1 VSYEKIKVFNKGEI
15 KMRIILYTGKGG
27 VGKTSVAAATACSI
41 AKEGKR
47 VLVMSTDQAH
57 SLSDSFDIKLSNT
70 PTTISNNLQALEVD
84 AVLENENIW
93 GNIKAYVEKLMLLKA
108 NKSIESEELLIFPGF
123 EDLLAL
129 LKIKEIHDA
138 GEYDVLI
145 VDCAPTGETM
155 SLLKFPELFKWWM
168 EKFYPMKKK
177 GAKLAKPI
185 IEATIKIP
193 IPDDKTF
200 DEFELLY
207 SKIDELHTLLLDR
220 DKVSIRIVTTPEKI
234 VVKEAKRSFSYLH
247 LFDFNVDAVIINKIF
262 SEEGGKGYFEKWL
275 DIQGESIKDIYE
287 SFSPVPVFR
296 SQLMESEIRKYDA
309 LLKMGESIY
318 KGILPEEILFQEK
331 IFEVFKSGDEGYDL
345 IINMPFIDKKEL
357 NLLQKGD
364 ELSISIKNEKR
375 SFMLPKKL
383 HSKEVDKAN
392 YNDGKLII
400 HFN

>member
-1 VSYEKIKVFNKGEI
+1 
-15 KMRIILYTGKGG
+15 MRIILYTGKGG

-41 AKEGKR
+41 AKKGKK

-57 SLSDSFDIKLSNT
+57 SLSDSFDIKLSNI
-70 PTTISNNLQALEVD
+70 PTQISNNLYALEVD
-84 AVLENENIW
+84 AVLENESIW
-93 GNIKAYVEKLMLLKA
+93 KNIKTYVEKLMFLKA
-108 NKSIESEELLIFPGF
+108 SKSIESEELLIFPGF

-138 GEYDVLI
+138 DEYDVLI

-177 GAKLAKPI
+177 GAKLVKPI
-185 IEATIKIP
+185 IESTIKIP

-207 SKIDELHTLLLDR
+207 SKIDELHTLLLRR
-220 DKVSIRIVTTPEKI
+220 DTVSIRIVTTPEKI

-247 LFDFNVDAVIINKIF
+247 LFDFNVDAVVINKIF

-275 DIQGESIKDIYE
+275 EIQDESIKDIYE
-287 SFSPVPVFR
+287 SFSPVPVFT

-318 KGILPEEILFQEK
+318 KEIVPEEVLFQEK
-331 IFEVFKSGDEGYDL
+331 IFDVLKSEDVGYYL
-345 IINMPFIDKKEL
+345 VINMPFVDKKEL

-392 YNDGKLII
+392 YKDGKLTI
-400 HFN
+400 HFI